1 MKIRTIYLY
10 KKGIALI
17 CYSFF
22 TNSLSNKSST
32 TTYTYRNKI
41 IYLFS
46 FSALTL
52 FHKITFNSYLYNL
65 KLLLNISLYTI
76 SLKVSLVKIK
86 TKYYNKNM
94 WNYNIYWGDFYD
106 SKKIKRKNFF
116 QKIYERIYIN
126 ITLWNSFLFHFW
138 S

>member
-94 WNYNIYWGDFYD
+94 
-106 SKKIKRKNFF
+106 
-116 QKIYERIYIN
+116 
-126 ITLWNSFLFHFW
+126 
-138 S
+138 